1 MHEWNRVNRISWK
14 DKNKKEVSATFR
26 QNAPWTQKFHTID
39 FIYYLQTCVQKAK
52 TCDWMQHVVFEILN
66 NDRDKKKENN
76 FKKTV
81 KCLGWQRWTSS
92 LLSYFV
98 RQQLNPPDFK
108 CFREPG
114 RLLPLRKSNIWVSR
128 CHSWSRPAVTLV
140 LETLDINKPGSTFLK
155 LDQYYTIDIVTGRN
169 HTARNDHR

>member
-1 MHEWNRVNRISWK
+1 MNTKVSYNWFYLLSSNVCTKSKNMWLDATCCFWNIKQWSW
-14 DKNKKEVSATFR
+14 
-26 QNAPWTQKFHTID
+26 Q
-39 FIYYLQTCVQKAK
+39 
-52 TCDWMQHVVFEILN
+52 
-66 NDRDKKKENN
+66 KKKQITL
-76 FKKTV
+76 KKTV

>member
-1 MHEWNRVNRISWK
+1 MFLSVFIIIPRRKRNKTDLKLLMNKTESIEYKK
-14 DKNKKEVSATFR
+14 DVSDTFR
-26 QNAPWTQKFHTID
+26 QKFHTID

-52 TCDWMQHVVFEILN
+52 TCDWMQHVFEISN
-66 NDRDKKKENN
+66 NDRDKKKKENN
-76 FKKTV
+76 FEKTV

-92 LLSYFV
+92 LLTYSV

-114 RLLPLRKSNIWVSR
+114 RLLPLRKSNIRVSR

-140 LETLDINKPGSTFLK
+140 FLFISINPAAPS
-155 LDQYYTIDIVTGRN
+155 
-169 HTARNDHR
+169 